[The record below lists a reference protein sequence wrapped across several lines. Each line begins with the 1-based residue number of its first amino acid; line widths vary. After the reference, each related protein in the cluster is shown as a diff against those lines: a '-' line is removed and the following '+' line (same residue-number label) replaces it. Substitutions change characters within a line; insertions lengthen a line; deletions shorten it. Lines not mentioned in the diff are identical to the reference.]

1 MNEIIEIDWV
11 RHARSCSNDGSL
23 LEKIMQPPITYLGI
37 LQSFKL
43 STNVFDKNFNYNEIY
58 SSASVRTIMTALF
71 ALREQNYSLLKTTG
85 KKLKIIIVPYINEDT
100 NPAAYVGAIDNQ
112 NIILNTEQ
120 ISNVINYIKSWMI
133 GEYFE
138 SFDDPILRR
147 ELLDIQKGL
156 DLTIEEYKAM
166 NEIIIKILEYEKYI
180 LKPSNTKV
188 AADTKVDDVKPN
200 YGYELID
207 DDFEI
212 IYNIAYLFCV

>member
-120 ISNVINYIKSWMI
+120 ISNVINYFK
-133 GEYFE
+133 
-138 SFDDPILRR
+138 
-147 ELLDIQKGL
+147 
-156 DLTIEEYKAM
+156 
-166 NEIIIKILEYEKYI
+166 IIIDQFITIVRFNIINFCISSNFGIRWFQYI
-180 LKPSNTKV
+180 LF
-188 AADTKVDDVKPN
+188 
-200 YGYELID
+200 I
-207 DDFEI
+207 F
-212 IYNIAYLFCV
+212 